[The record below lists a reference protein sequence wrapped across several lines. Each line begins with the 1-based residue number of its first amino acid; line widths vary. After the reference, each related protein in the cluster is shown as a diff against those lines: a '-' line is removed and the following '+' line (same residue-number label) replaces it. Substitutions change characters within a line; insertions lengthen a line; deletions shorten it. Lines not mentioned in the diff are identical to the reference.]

1 MDQINPLLTTILVT
15 FNNRKELGRTLQSL
29 MKVRVQPAEIII
41 IDGGSTDGSID
52 LIKSYISDLP
62 RITYL

>member
-41 IDGGSTDGSID
+41 IDGGSTTLVSI
-52 LIKSYISDLP
+52 L
-62 RITYL
+62 